1 MNVNITS
8 VRFKADRKLLDFINE
23 RVGKLMH
30 YYDGLIGGEV
40 KLKLENTET
49 PQNKIAEI
57 RIFVRG
63 NDLFAKKQSSTFEQ
77 ATDTACEALAR
88 QLKKYKEKQRG

>member
-8 VRFKADRKLLDFINE
+8 VRFKADRKLKDFINE
-23 RVGKLMH
+23 RVGKLSH
-30 YYDGLIGGEV
+30 YYDGLLGGEV
-40 KLKLENTET
+40 KLKLENTDAPE
-49 PQNKIAEI
+49 NKIAEI

-63 NDLFAKKQSSTFEQ
+63 NDLFAKKQSSTFEE
-77 ATDTACEALAR
+77 ATDTAVEALMR